1 MGKKRTASESRHGSD
16 KPWKNE
22 KAGHGHK
29 GQHFG
34 KPGRNEHH
42 GKSGRDEKKATLIF
56 KPRPDWHAAELPEIP
71 IPDQV
76 VPPPRHVLEELQQ
89 YADSLLEQDNKTYA
103 TSNMSADSSHK
114 FLSTITASGTL
125 EDKVSALTLVIQESP
140 VHATKAFENLLG
152 LAKKKSRHQAL
163 MALGA
168 LKDLLGSGVVL
179 PPERKLRSFTK
190 QPALLA
196 AFSGANSNWRQ
207 GQRLPPGVEEVHFV
221 FWAYE
226 DWLKKQYFEL
236 LKVLESWCNDEIEY
250 SRSRSITYVYELLK
264 EKPEQEENLLRLL
277 VNKLGDKEKKIASR
291 ASHLLLQLQI
301 SHPVMKSVVIGS
313 IESEL
318 LFRPHQSQH
327 AKYYAIITLNQTIL
341 STKEQEVANK
351 LMEIYFSLFLSLLKQ
366 SPKPGSEGQKPYQNP
381 NQGGG
386 GKPGKKA
393 AQKAQKQQKAQELA
407 GKQETELADKLI
419 AAILTGVNRAF
430 PYAKTDDEVFEKQ
443 LDTIFRITHS
453 SNFNTAMQALV
464 LIQQISAAKH
474 FTTDRFYRT
483 LYESLLDPRLL
494 TSSKQIMYLN
504 LLYKSLKADVSIKRV
519 KAFVKRLLQIIT
531 LHEPPF
537 VTSVLYLIY
546 ELTKVFPSIK
556 TMLSTPEMN
565 DDDEDEHFVDA
576 PSEPEDAGASD
587 APKPSKTPQNSL
599 HYDGRKRDPDHAHAD
614 LACLW
619 EILPFATHFHPSVT
633 LFATRFLH
641 DQEMPPKPDPSSHT
655 LMHFLDRFAYRNA
668 KSKPTTGKGT
678 SIMQPM
684 AGATGADLL
693 IRTRDGARAEA
704 PVNSE
709 AFWRKKVEEVPAD
722 EVFFHKYFET
732 SGKKAAADKK
742 KKGKDKGEDAE
753 GSDAEEDEIW
763 KALVG
768 SRPEVEG
775 PGDDES
781 DDDLEALEDAMGEG
795 DDDEDD
801 EDGGVVIADAPDDDE
816 EMEDTEE
823 GAEEGDD
830 LELDSADEGA
840 FLGSDEELPSDL
852 EGIPDDEA
860 DWEDE
865 EESAPKKKGKTEDEG
880 DKRGKKKRKLKHLP
894 TFASAEDYAKLL
906 EDEDDY

>member
-1 MGKKRTASESRHGSD
+1 MGKKRTASESRHGTD
-16 KPWKNE
+16 KPFRKND
-22 KAGHGHK
+22 
-29 GQHFG
+29 
-34 KPGRNEHH
+34 KPGHAHKAQREPQ
-42 GKSGRDEKKATLIF
+42 GRPKATLTF
-56 KPRPDWHAAELPEIP
+56 QPRPDWHAAELPEIE
-71 IPDQV
+71 IPDKV
-76 VPPPRHVLEELQQ
+76 IPPPRHVLDELQQ
-89 YADSLLEQDNKTYA
+89 YADSLLEKENTTYA
-103 TSNMSADSSHK
+103 NNNMSADSSHK
-114 FLSTITASGTL
+114 FLSTIMSSGTL
-125 EDKVSALTLVIQESP
+125 EDKVSALTLLVQESP
-140 VHATKAFENLLG
+140 LHTTKAFENLLG
-152 LAKKKSRHQAL
+152 LARKKSRNQAL

-179 PPERKLRSFTK
+179 PPERKLRSFAK

-196 AFSGANSNWRQ
+196 AFSGNNSNWKH
-207 GQRLPPGVEEVHFV
+207 GQRLPPGVEDVHLIV
-221 FWAYE
+221 WAYE
-226 DWLKKQYFEL
+226 DWLKKTYFEM
-236 LKVLESWCNDEIEY
+236 LKVLEGWCNDEVEY

-264 EKPEQEENLLRLL
+264 EKPEQEDNLLRLL

-291 ASHLLLQLQI
+291 ASYLLLQLQI

-366 SPKPGSEGQKPYQNP
+366 SPRPDATTQKPT
-381 NQGGG
+381 QGGG
-386 GKPGKKA
+386 GKAGKKA
-393 AQKAQKQQKAQELA
+393 MQKAQKQQKAQELA
-407 GKQETELADKLI
+407 GKQETELADKLT

-430 PYAKTDDEVFEKQ
+430 PYAKTDDEAFEKQ

-474 FTTDRFYRT
+474 FSTDRFYRT

-537 VTSVLYLIY
+537 VCSVLYLIY

-556 TMLSTPEMN
+556 AMLSTPEIN
-565 DDDEDEHFVDA
+565 DDDEEEHFVDA
-576 PSEPEDAGASD
+576 PSDAEEAAASD
-587 APKPSKTPQNSL
+587 APKPAKPASRL
-599 HYDGRKRDPDHAHAD
+599 HYDGRKRDPDHAHAE

-619 EILPFATHFHPSVT
+619 EILPFATHFHPSVS
-633 LFATRFLH
+633 LFATRFLY

-668 KSKPTTGKGT
+668 KSKPTAGKGT

-684 AGATGADLL
+684 AGATGVDLL
-693 IRTRDGARAEA
+693 IRNRDGARAEA

-709 AFWRKKVEEVPAD
+709 AFWRQKVEQVPVD

-742 KKGKDKGEDAE
+742 KRGKDKKDEDAE

-768 SRPEVEG
+768 SRPEMEG

-795 DDDEDD
+795 DDGVDD
-801 EDGGVVIADAPDDDE
+801 DDGGVVIVEAPDEDEDIDD
-816 EMEDTEE
+816 
-823 GAEEGDD
+823 AEEGED
-830 LELDSADEGA
+830 LELDSGDEGA
-840 FLGSDEELPSDL
+840 FLGSDEELPSDF
-852 EGIPDDEA
+852 EGLPEGDDKA
-860 DWEDE
+860 DWEE
-865 EESAPKKKGKTEDEG
+865 EEDAAPQKKSKDGDEG

-906 EDEDDY
+906 EDEEEY

>member
-1 MGKKRTASESRHGSD
+1 MGKKRTASESRNGAEKPFRKND
-16 KPWKNE
+16 KPDHVHK
-22 KAGHGHK
+22 GHRDAHK
-29 GQHFG
+29 GQRDAKG
-34 KPGRNEHH
+34 PKP
-42 GKSGRDEKKATLIF
+42 TLIF
-56 KPRPDWHAAELPEIP
+56 QPRPDWHAAELRQIQ

-76 VPPPRHVLEELQQ
+76 VPPPRYVLDEIHQC
-89 YADSLLEQDNKTYA
+89 AVSLLEKDNSTYA
-103 TSNMSADSSHK
+103 SSNMSADSSHK
-114 FLSTITASGTL
+114 FLSTIMSSGTL
-125 EDKVSALTLVIQESP
+125 EDKVSALTLLVQESP
-140 VHATKAFENLLG
+140 LHTTKAFENLLN
-152 LAKKKSRHQAL
+152 LARKKSRNQAL

-196 AFSGANSNWRQ
+196 AFAGKNSNWKQ
-207 GQRLPPGVEEVHFV
+207 GQRLPPGLEEVHLIV
-221 FWAYE
+221 WAYE
-226 DWLKKQYFEL
+226 DWLKKTYFEM
-236 LKVLESWCNDEIEY
+236 LKVLEGWCNDEVEY
-250 SRSRSITYVYELLK
+250 SRSRSITFVYELLK
-264 EKPEQEENLLRLL
+264 EKPEQEDNLLRLL

-291 ASHLLLQLQI
+291 ASYLLLQLQI
-301 SHPVMKSVVIGS
+301 SHPVMKTVVIGS

-351 LMEIYFSLFLSLLKQ
+351 LMEIYFSLFVSLLKQ
-366 SPKPGSEGQKPYQNP
+366 SPRTDPANPYPPPNP

-386 GKPGKKA
+386 GKAGKKA
-393 AQKAQKQQKAQELA
+393 MQKAQKLQKAQELA

-430 PYAKTDDEVFEKQ
+430 PYAKTDDEAFEKQ

-474 FTTDRFYRT
+474 FSTDRFYRT

-519 KAFVKRLLQIIT
+519 KAFVKRLLQVIT

-537 VTSVLYLIY
+537 ACSVLYLIY

-556 TMLSTPEMN
+556 TMLSTPEIN
-565 DDDEDEHFVDA
+565 DDDEEEHFFDA
-576 PSEPEDAGASD
+576 HSDTEEAAASD
-587 APKPSKTPQNSL
+587 VPKPSKPAVSL

-633 LFATRFLH
+633 LFATRFLY

-668 KSKPTTGKGT
+668 KSKPTVGKGT

-684 AGATGADLL
+684 AGATGVDLL
-693 IRTRDGARAEA
+693 IRNRDGARAEA

-709 AFWRKKVEEVPAD
+709 AFWRKKVEQVPAD

-742 KKGKDKGEDAE
+742 KRGKDKKGEDAE

-781 DDDLEALEDAMGEG
+781 DDDLEALEDAMGDDEG
-795 DDDEDD
+795 DDDVDD
-801 EDGGVVIADAPDDDE
+801 DDGGVVIADAPDEDE
-816 EMEDTEE
+816 DGEMGGSEDGE
-823 GAEEGDD
+823 D
-830 LELDSADEGA
+830 LDLDSGDEAA
-840 FLGSDEELPSDL
+840 FLGSDEELPSDF
-852 EGIPDDEA
+852 EGLPDGDDEEA
-860 DWEDE
+860 GWEYEE
-865 EESAPKKKGKTEDEG
+865 EESAPNKKSKDEDEG